1 MTDETTP
8 PAGPHVA
15 PHRAGLPARIAF
27 WVGGIVIAVIALLG
41 AVLLGLNTGPGH
53 RFLADQIGRYTTQS
67 GISIHPGRI
76 EGSIYGRMTIFALE
90 VRDPRGTFL
99 TIPRLD
105 VDWRPFAYLH
115 KLIDVRAAL
124 AGEATLLRSPALK
137 PTPPPRPDQPL
148 LPDIDLA
155 LGRLQ
160 VDSFTIEPAVDGK
173 RHVLGISGSAALAQG
188 RAQID
193 ASARAVTGPGL
204 AGGDTFRLR
213 LDAVPGENRLLVDLK
228 LAAPAGGL
236 VNSYAHLGKRLALS
250 LDGHGDWANWHG
262 ALTAQAGGTAFIDMA
277 LAGANGHF
285 QVNGRSLPDAILT
298 PGAVTRLTAPAVDI
312 AGSAVL
318 GQRSADVKMSAH
330 SAALAVDA
338 QGLVNLANNSLGG
351 FHIAAQLLTP
361 GAIAPDASG
370 RDVRLDAVLD
380 GPIATPTIEY
390 HLSAAAL
397 GFKTMAIEGLQ
408 AQGRATIDAMHILVP
423 VSATAKRVSGLDA
436 AAGGLLTN
444 LSANGTLAYSGGKL
458 ITDNLVLHSDRI
470 NATVIAIADFAHGQ
484 YAGAF
489 KGKINDYHV
498 QGLGHLALEADAH
511 LVPAPNGG
519 FGIAGWVRAQTR
531 QFDNAS
537 VRNFLGGN
545 ALLTADI
552 GYSADNVASVSH
564 LQIAAPAFRLS
575 NGEGRYMADGRIL
588 FRGAG
593 NSGQY
598 GPFALDATGT
608 VARPAVHLHADRPN
622 VGIQLSDVDA
632 RLTGSAAG
640 GYEVV
645 ATGGSPYGPF
655 NGDVMITTGNGPLRL
670 GIKTAQFAG
679 VKFAGSLVQTATGPF
694 AGSLSFNGSG
704 LNGHIQ
710 LAAADAVQRA
720 DIAATA
726 SAARLPLQTATTI
739 GAGTVR
745 ASVILYPGAPAIT
758 ADARLTD
765 VRQGQLIVN
774 SAQARVRYQRGR
786 GTVALVISGHDSVP
800 FNLAAQAAI
809 DPDRIVFNARGSAN
823 AIAFSLAAPA
833 TIVKAGND
841 WQLGQTT
848 IVLPHGQVVL
858 NGRYGAHP
866 QLHAQIVNL
875 DLSILQAAAPGLLVG
890 GKATGS
896 VDIAMPGGNA
906 LPVTQTRLDIAGFT
920 RTGAMTVSDP
930 LDVALQATSGG
941 DNASVAALIRR
952 SGATVGRA
960 QVRLSAGGGGT
971 WTDRLMHAALSGGIR
986 YSGPAELLWTLTGI
1000 AGQEVSGPI
1009 ALAADFSGRAD
1020 QPALTGVIR
1029 ATQLRYENDTYGTVI
1044 SDIAIDGRF
1053 TQSQLVLNRFTGKAG
1068 EGSLSAQGSFSLDAA
1083 SGYPIDVSVQL
1094 TNARLAKSDALG
1106 ASVSGKI
1113 AVTNSKAAGG
1123 LIQGDLALGEVRY
1136 QIIRQGAAEVP
1147 ELTGVHRKGQP
1158 LQAATAVSEG
1168 PAPSKWK
1175 LAMHVHAPGRI
1186 FVSGMGLEAEWST
1199 DMRIS
1204 GTAGAPAVVGEL
1216 DVVRGTYSFAGKNLD
1231 LDNASKVTFDGGTF
1245 TNPLLAITANTT
1257 VSSVTATIAITGRA
1271 QQPQIA
1277 FTSTPALPQDEVLSR
1292 LLFGTSVTSLS
1303 PTEAVQLAAAL
1314 NSLRG
1319 SGGGFNPLAKIRSVA
1334 GFDRLRILGANPQ
1347 TGQGTSL
1354 AAGKYIARNVYVEIV
1369 TDTRGFTAT
1378 QLEVALSKALSVL
1391 SSTGTFGGS
1400 NASLRYRKDH

>member
-1 MTDETTP
+1 MTETTP
-8 PAGPHVA
+8 QPALPDRASLPVRVA
-15 PHRAGLPARIAF
+15 LWI
-27 WVGGIVIAVIALLG
+27 GGTVLAVIVLLG
-41 AVLLGLNTGPGH
+41 TILLGLNTGPGH

-76 EGSIYGRMTIFALE
+76 EGSIYGRMTIVALE

-99 TIPRLD
+99 TVPRLD
-105 VDWRPFAYLH
+105 IDWRPFAYLH
-115 KLIDVRAAL
+115 KLIDVRSAL
-124 AGEATLLRSPALK
+124 AGDATLLRSPALK
-137 PTPPPRPDQPL
+137 PTPPPAPDQPL

-160 VDSFTIEPAVDGK
+160 VDRFTIEPAVDGK
-173 RHVLGISGSAALAQG
+173 RHVLGISASAALAQG

-193 ASARAVTGPGL
+193 ASARAVAGPGL
-204 AGGDTFRLR
+204 AGGDNFRLR
-213 LDAVPGENRLLVDLK
+213 LDAVPSENRLLVDLK
-228 LAAPAGGL
+228 LAAPAGGM
-236 VNSYAHLGKRLALS
+236 VDSYAHLGKSLALS
-250 LDGHGDWANWHG
+250 LGGHGDWADWHG

-277 LAGANGHF
+277 LTGANGHF
-285 QVNGRSLPDAILT
+285 QLNGRSLPNAILA
-298 PGAVTRLTAPAVDI
+298 PGTATRLTAPEVDI

-318 GQRSADVKMSAH
+318 GQRSADVKLSAH

-351 FHIAAQLLTP
+351 FHIAAHLLTP
-361 GAIAPDASG
+361 GAIAPDATG

-380 GPIATPTIEY
+380 GPIATPTIAY
-390 HLSAAAL
+390 HLSAGAL
-397 GFKTMAIEGLQ
+397 GFKAMAIEGLQ

-458 ITDNLVLHSDRI
+458 ITDNLALRSDRI
-470 NATVIAIADFAHGQ
+470 NATVIAIADFTRGQ
-484 YAGAF
+484 YTGAF

-498 QGLGHLALEADAH
+498 QGLGHVALEADAH

-545 ALLTADI
+545 ALLTADVA
-552 GYSADNVASVSH
+552 YSADNVASVSH
-564 LQIAAPAFRLS
+564 MQIAAPAFRLS

-622 VGIQLSDVDA
+622 VGIQLSNVDA
-632 RLTGSAAG
+632 RLTGSGTG

-645 ATGGSPYGPF
+645 ASGGSPYGPF
-655 NGDVMITTGNGPLRL
+655 NGDVVITTGGPLRL

-694 AGSLSFNGSG
+694 AGSLSLNGSG

-710 LAAADAVQRA
+710 LAAAGANQRA
-720 DIAATA
+720 DVSATA

-739 GAGTVR
+739 GAGTIR
-745 ASVILYPGAPAIT
+745 ANVVLYPGAPAIT

-765 VRQGQLIVN
+765 IRQGQLIVT
-774 SAQARVRYQRGR
+774 SAQARVRYQQGH
-786 GTVALVISGHDSVP
+786 GTVALVTSGHDSVP

-833 TIVKAGND
+833 TIIKAGND

-848 IVLPHGQVVL
+848 VVLPNGQVVL
-858 NGRYGAHP
+858 SGRYGAHP

-890 GKATGS
+890 GKATGT
-896 VDIAMPGGNA
+896 VDVTLPGGNA
-906 LPVTQTRLDIAGFT
+906 LPVSHARLDIAGFT

-930 LDVALQATSGG
+930 LDLALQATSGG
-941 DNASVAALIRR
+941 DSASVAALIRR
-952 SGATVGRA
+952 GGATVGRA
-960 QVRLSAGGGGT
+960 QVRLGAGGGGT
-971 WTDRLMHAALSGGIR
+971 WSDRLMHGALSGGIR

-1020 QPALTGVIR
+1020 QPALNGVIR
-1029 ATQLRYENDTYGTVI
+1029 ASQLRYENDTYGTVI
-1044 SDIAIDGRF
+1044 SNIAIDGRF
-1053 TQSQLVLNRFTGKAG
+1053 TQSQFVLNRFTGKAG
-1068 EGSLSAQGSFSLDAA
+1068 DGSLSAQGSFSLDAA
-1083 SGYPIDVSVQL
+1083 SGYPISVSVQL

-1123 LIQGDLALGEVRY
+1123 LIQGDIALGEVRY

-1147 ELTGVHRKGQP
+1147 ELTGVHRKGQS
-1158 LQAATAVSEG
+1158 LQAAAATSEG

-1231 LDNASKVTFDGGTF
+1231 LDNASKVTFDGGTL
-1245 TNPLLAITANTT
+1245 TNPLLSITANTT

-1303 PTEAVQLAAAL
+1303 PTEAIQLAAAL

-1319 SGGGFNPLAKIRSVA
+1319 SGGGFNPLGKIRSVA

-1378 QLEVALSKALSVL
+1378 QLEIALSKAFSVL

-1400 NASLRYRKDH
+1400 NASVRYRRDH